1 MQCQIWTAFKKL
13 WPLLKPGGLYFIED
27 LQVSRKPEFSNTA
40 ESPLCPKSTNVPDE
54 LMKILDAMIHRK
66 AEEIGY
72 GDVKFVFCQR
82 DACVLG
88 KHYDVDVVNQK
99 EHSTPHNDTS
109 FAQKIFLQAAFDEE
123 PETDKVKWG
132 HHYDI
137 MYGQFLLPFYAAKPK
152 MKFLEIGFGC
162 DMSHGAGAS
171 VKVWQKLFPQAEIW
185 EAELH
190 VACIVTLE
198 LQKKLNGIKTLTGD
212 QMDIRTL
219 DKWIKQTR
227 GGNFVSS
234 VGQYL
239 VAV

>member
-1 MQCQIWTAFKKL
+1 
-13 WPLLKPGGLYFIED
+13 
-27 LQVSRKPEFSNTA
+27 
-40 ESPLCPKSTNVPDE
+40 
-54 LMKILDAMIHRK
+54 MKILDAMVHRK
-66 AEEIGY
+66 GEEIGY
-72 GDVKFVFCQR
+72 GDVKFMFCQR

-88 KHYDVDVVNQK
+88 KHYAIDVINRND
-99 EHSTPHNDTS
+99 HSTPHNDTS
-109 FAQKIFLQAAFDEE
+109 VAQKIFLRAAFDEE

-162 DMSHGAGAS
+162 DMFHGAGAS

-190 VACIVTLE
+190 AACIWKLE
-198 LQKKLNGIKTLTGD
+198 LEKKLQGVKTLTGD

-219 DKWIKQTR
+219 DKWIRQTG
-227 GGNFVSS
+227 GGNFVSVIGLS
-234 VGQYL
+234 FC
-239 VAV
+239 